1 MFGMNK
7 GGKDRWETFVES
19 IFFLMLTLCL
29 SYFSSFFIPGIGSYL
44 FQENAYVNYGLPAI
58 VLSVLFIA
66 LSIFVIKAEMKTV
79 SVSLVLERL
88 RIRKVGIIKS
98 LLVFAIFLCLLVA
111 TTITNNLMYQHLG
124 VTGESWLFR
133 TRSTAG
139 MDVPVLYILSFGLM
153 LGAIGEELF
162 WRGYLLPRQEKR
174 LGKKA
179 WIFNGL
185 LWALSHSLVYNP
197 VRIIFIA
204 FGFSF
209 IASRYRNITYTIVLH
224 LIINGFI
231 AFRYIEHYRLG

>member
-1 MFGMNK
+1 MFQVNT
-7 GGKDRWETFVES
+7 GGKGTWETLVGG
-19 IFFLMLTLCL
+19 IFFLMLTLCF
-29 SYFSSFFIPGIGSYL
+29 SYFSSFFIPGIGSY
-44 FQENAYVNYGLPAI
+44 FFRETVYVNYGFPAI
-58 VLSVLFIA
+58 ILSILFIA

-79 SVSLVLERL
+79 HLGLVLERL

-111 TTITNNLMYQHLG
+111 TTITNNLLYQYFG

-133 TRSTAG
+133 MRSTAG
-139 MDVPVLYILSFGLM
+139 MDGPALYMLSFGLM
-153 LGAIGEELF
+153 LGAISEELF
-162 WRGYLLPRQEKR
+162 WRGYLLPRQEKQ

-197 VRIIFIA
+197 LRIIFIA

-231 AFRYIEHYRLG
+231 AFRYIENYG